1 MTFEPVN
8 DLERSLVQATKD
20 PAHRPGFYRDFID
33 AEIFAVRHGRP
44 SADIEGGSVNEGR
57 STELTA
63 GGTLQLM
70 TWDKDGQTI
79 IPIFSSL
86 PRLQGFIKEEANYI
100 GMKAEDFL
108 GMTRGAALILNPGSA
123 YGKEFT
129 AKEVASILDGSI
141 WKPTVDYV
149 AMKDTKVLIAQPA
162 NYPHALVSALRR
174 YFQTMP
180 QVQRAYLAHFF
191 NPQRDEK
198 AHSLVAIEVSADWDR
213 VTAGAGIVAR
223 DVEVHDPP
231 VDFMEMTGK
240 GGVEDYFRR
249 EVTPFFEK
257 ID

>member
-1 MTFEPVN
+1 MTFEPIN

-20 PAHRPGFYRDFID
+20 PAHRPGFYRDFVD
-33 AEIFAVRHGRP
+33 AEIFAVQHGP
-44 SADIEGGSVNEGR
+44 AGADIEGGGVNE
-57 STELTA
+57 A
-63 GGTLQLM
+63 GILQLM

-129 AKEVASILDGSI
+129 AKEIASILDGSI
-141 WKPTVDYV
+141 WKPNVDYV

-180 QVQRAYLAHFF
+180 QVRRAYLAHFF

-198 AHSLVAIEVSADWDR
+198 AHSLVAIEVSGDWDR
-213 VTAGAGIVAR
+213 VAAGAGIVAR

-231 VDFMEMTGK
+231 VDFMEMSGK

-257 ID
+257 IS